1 MRTPKG
7 QRLFWSRHIRSR
19 PVTGTRP
26 CHGGYGQ
33 SRRAR
38 LVTAA
43 HVAHVGVASSLGGP
57 GTARS
62 GSQDLRVSLGSTRI
76 SPADCTAGREG
87 GGGGETVCRESRGW
101 APQAR
106 GAGVGEG
113 RGLKGCR
120 GGDRGWRGG
129 DGERRG
135 LEAERRAGRRLVGC
149 GCGGVEGLAFQQE
162 GTGKGMQK
170 GGGGSC
176 WAEAANEPRSL
187 RVTGSQRREGPRKW

>member
-1 MRTPKG
+1 MCFSVSPV
-7 QRLFWSRHIRSR
+7 RSR
-19 PVTGTRP
+19 GTRP

-38 LVTAA
+38 LVTAV

-76 SPADCTAGREG
+76 SPSDPHCRKG
-87 GGGGETVCRESRGW
+87 GGLGRRDSTQGKQGGGRRRQG
-101 APQAR
+101 
-106 GAGVGEG
+106 GGVGVG

-135 LEAERRAGRRLVGC
+135 LEAERRAGPRLVGC
-149 GCGGVEGLAFQQE
+149 VGGRGPRVSAGGDWEGNAEKEGGVVQ
-162 GTGKGMQK
+162 
-170 GGGGSC
+170 GGGRQR
-176 WAEAANEPRSL
+176 AAFAL
-187 RVTGSQRREGPRKW
+187 RHSAARDRGNGDTFQD

>member
-76 SPADCTAGREG
+76 SPSDPHCRKG
-87 GGGGETVCRESRGW
+87 GGLGRRDSTQGKQGGGRRRQG
-101 APQAR
+101 
-106 GAGVGEG
+106 GGVGVG

-135 LEAERRAGRRLVGC
+135 LEAERHAGQRLVGCVGGSRALRFSRRGLGRECRKGGGDRAGRRQPTSL
-149 GCGGVEGLAFQQE
+149 LRF
-162 GTGKGMQK
+162 
-170 GGGGSC
+170 
-176 WAEAANEPRSL
+176 AAR
-187 RVTGSQRREGPRKW
+187 RREGPREW